1 MKTRHQFGKLIV
13 IRSIYYIAEKY
24 ITSRKKVFR
33 WTENFEM
40 DRFHSNRDNAL
51 SLVRDLCLH
60 GMQREFRYI
69 SSIILVLNWSS
80 DHYKTTQYSVSISIW
95 DHNLETDHA
104 TQFVKQ
110 KSDLL
115 YYRRIISRLCS
126 QRGMSTTWR
135 SYSTILRYDYQGFI
149 LKWTIGGYCGASFT
163 GTQRRRIEYNITV
176 RAEQRRMP
184 VLALEIWRYT
194 DSILWCSKPSW
205 NITLYVRDHI
215 IRTRRHL
222 DR

>member
-1 MKTRHQFGKLIV
+1 MSAWNAAGVQIHFEYYYWYWIDLVTTTKLLSIQYPYRFGITTWKPITRHNSWNRNQICFITDESFHDFVHSVVCPLHDEV
-13 IRSIYYIAEKY
+13 I
-24 ITSRKKVFR
+24 
-33 WTENFEM
+33 
-40 DRFHSNRDNAL
+40 
-51 SLVRDLCLH
+51 
-60 GMQREFRYI
+60 
-69 SSIILVLNWSS
+69 
-80 DHYKTTQYSVSISIW
+80 
-95 DHNLETDHA
+95 
-104 TQFVKQ
+104 
-110 KSDLL
+110 LL
-115 YYRRIISRLCS
+115 YYSMTT
-126 QRGMSTTWR
+126 RGSA
-135 SYSTILRYDYQGFI
+135 LNE
-149 LKWTIGGYCGASFT
+149 GGYCGASFT

>member
-1 MKTRHQFGKLIV
+1 MSAWNAAGVLIHFEYYYWYWIDLVTTTRLFSIHIDLGSQLGNRSRDTIRETE
-13 IRSIYYIAEKY
+13 IRSI
-24 ITSRKKVFR
+24 
-33 WTENFEM
+33 
-40 DRFHSNRDNAL
+40 
-51 SLVRDLCLH
+51 
-60 GMQREFRYI
+60 
-69 SSIILVLNWSS
+69 
-80 DHYKTTQYSVSISIW
+80 
-95 DHNLETDHA
+95 
-104 TQFVKQ
+104 
-110 KSDLL
+110 

-135 SYSTILRYDYQGFI
+135 SYSTILRHDYQGFN

-184 VLALEIWRYT
+184 VLALEIWRYK

-215 IRTRRHL
+215 IRRRRHL
-222 DR
+222 GR